1 MVTCARHETDEAQ
14 GATPPAER
22 PATDEVVLARGK
34 VEQTPFSM
42 INWVAVVIGAVV
54 ARVLVLFVAAY
65 LIA

>member
-1 MVTCARHETDEAQ
+1 VTPARHDTDKAP

-22 PATDEVVLARGK
+22 PPTDEVVLARGK

-42 INWVAVVIGAVV
+42 ISWVAIVIGTVV
-54 ARVLVLFVAAY
+54 VLVLVVVVAAY